1 MANFVLESSV
11 LADGSTR
18 TQAKTIL
25 SLWHQVQSALELL
38 SQTQGLLQHFGS
50 GIISRLRHLPSGF
63 PGHRAVPD
71 SGNLA
76 NQGIGHLGVQQQGHI
91 GGLQL
96 QGCPQPGDLLADHR
110 PRGKGLVPPVRR
122 VSVTPP
128 ALSSTLQLPQRRT
141 DSVSPCHEGDGSL
154 KCAQAGGLLQAPEI
168 PTMEPD
174 REPHGTTGTCRVS

>member
-38 SQTQGLLQHFGS
+38 SQTQGLLQHFDS
-50 GIISRLRHLPSGF
+50 GIISCLRHLPSGF
-63 PGHRAVPD
+63 PGHRAAPD

-76 NQGIGHLGVQQQGHI
+76 NQGLGHLGG
-91 GGLQL
+91 
-96 QGCPQPGDLLADHR
+96 R
-110 PRGKGLVPPVRR
+110 
-122 VSVTPP
+122 
-128 ALSSTLQLPQRRT
+128 
-141 DSVSPCHEGDGSL
+141 
-154 KCAQAGGLLQAPEI
+154 AGGLLQAPEI

-174 REPHGTTGTCRVS
+174 REPHVTTGTCRVS